1 MGSVEHYLAGQF
13 VSHPEH
19 GPARV
24 LGVQSATVAG
34 ERLDVLAIAL
44 LSPSNT
50 VVQIPLAKL
59 ANVTLR
65 SLSEEEA
72 RAQAIERDRRQPSR
86 RQLWGMFTERSRRR
100 GSMVIA
106 LRHR

>member
-1 MGSVEHYLAGQF
+1 MGAVEHYLAGQF

-34 ERLDVLAIAL
+34 ERLDVLALAL
-44 LSPSNT
+44 LSPANAI
-50 VVQIPLAKL
+50 VQIPLSKL
-59 ANVTLR
+59 ASIPLR
-65 SLSEEEA
+65 SLSEPEA
-72 RAQAIERDRRQPSR
+72 RAQAIEQDRRQPSR
-86 RQLWGMFTERSRRR
+86 RQLWGMFAERSRRK

-106 LRHR
+106 MRHR

>member
-1 MGSVEHYLAGQF
+1 MGAVEHYLAGQF

-34 ERLDVLAIAL
+34 ERLDVLALAL
-44 LSPSNT
+44 LSPNNA
-50 VVQIPLAKL
+50 VVQIPLSKL
-59 ANVTLR
+59 VSVPLR
-65 SLSEEEA
+65 SLSEPEA
-72 RAQAIERDRRQPSR
+72 RAQAIEQDRRQPTR
-86 RQLWGMFTERSRRR
+86 RQLWGMFAERSRRK

-106 LRHR
+106 MRHR